1 MADEQSAL
9 TRVWQAVKRYAAK
22 VWNYLK
28 IAKMEYIVMASLFA
42 LDLISK
48 AIVNATTGVNQTVV
62 LIPNFLN
69 IHNIH
74 NYDAAFGSEW
84 MTNALGSMGSR
95 ILFSIFAVIA
105 SVVFIFILIRNKGG
119 NRLLRV
125 AFAMLVAGA
134 LGNCIDRMFLGY
146 VRDFVE
152 FVYFGF
158 TIAGQ
163 DSFYVFNIA
172 DAELVIGVI
181 LVLIYFIFMY
191 RDKPEDKKAVLVDG
205 ADGTTATDDGV
216 EPSADAADTAD
227 GATDATDATGEKTS
241 AEESSAID
249 RDSGGNLS
257 DETPTE
263 QTPTEE
269 ISDTAE
275 IIPAAGAPTAQ
286 TREEQAAAADTERAA
301 ETSEKTNA
309 EQPEQSTE
317 KAEDARSKSRASSGV
332 KKASAAKKT
341 SGATRSTKSET
352 ATKTTST
359 KTVRKTT
366 ASTSAASKT
375 TAKKTA
381 AGKSTS
387 GKTTAGKNTEKNR
400 AAKPAAK
407 TTDGEN
413 ATE

>member
-158 TIAGQ
+158 TIGGH

-191 RDKPEDKKAVLVDG
+191 RDKPEDKKAVLVNG

-227 GATDATDATGEKTS
+227 GATDATGEKTS
-241 AEESSAID
+241 AEETSAINS
-249 RDSGGNLS
+249 DSGGDLS

-269 ISDTAE
+269 NSDTAE
-275 IIPAAGAPTAQ
+275 IIPATDAPTAQ
-286 TREEQAAAADTERAA
+286 PREEQAAAAYTEQAGTP
-301 ETSEKTNA
+301 EITNA
-309 EQPEQSTE
+309 EQPEQA
-317 KAEDARSKSRASSGV
+317 AENAQGAQAESRASSGV
-332 KKASAAKKT
+332 KKSSAAKKT
-341 SGATRSTKSET
+341 SGAARSSNTQ
-352 ATKTTST
+352 AAT

-366 ASTSAASKT
+366 AGKTAASKT
-375 TAKKTA
+375 TAGKTA
-381 AGKSTS
+381 AGRPTS
-387 GKTTAGKNTEKNR
+387 GKTTAGKNTAKTR
-400 AAKPAAK
+400 VAKPAEK

>member
-227 GATDATDATGEKTS
+227 GATDAAGEKTS

-317 KAEDARSKSRASSGV
+317 KAEGARSKSRASSGV

-341 SGATRSTKSET
+341 SGATRSTKAET

-375 TAKKTA
+375 TAKKTPNDHSHLHRQRSA
-381 AGKSTS
+381 ARRISRGRD
-387 GKTTAGKNTEKNR
+387 R
-400 AAKPAAK
+400 ADALAYQAAYRRR
-407 TTDGEN
+407 
-413 ATE
+413 

>member
-191 RDKPEDKKAVLVDG
+191 RDKPEDKKAVIVDG
-205 ADGTTATDDGV
+205 AGGTTATDDGV

-227 GATDATDATGEKTS
+227 GATDEKTS

-249 RDSGGNLS
+249 RDTGGNLS

-317 KAEDARSKSRASSGV
+317 KAEGARSKSRASSGV

-341 SGATRSTKSET
+341 SGATRSTKAET

>member
-227 GATDATDATGEKTS
+227 GATDAAGEKTS

-317 KAEDARSKSRASSGV
+317 KAEGAWSKSRASSGV

-341 SGATRSTKSET
+341 SGATRSTKAET

-359 KTVRKTT
+359 TTVRKTT

>member
-28 IAKMEYIVMASLFA
+28 VAKMEYIVMASLFA

-158 TIAGQ
+158 TIGGH

-205 ADGTTATDDGV
+205 ADGTTATDDGIA
-216 EPSADAADTAD
+216 PSADTADTAD
-227 GATDATDATGEKTS
+227 GSTDATGETTS
-241 AEESSAID
+241 AEETSAID
-249 RDSGGNLS
+249 RDSGGDLS

-269 ISDTAE
+269 NSDTAE
-275 IIPAAGAPTAQ
+275 IIPATDAPTTQ
-286 TREEQAAAADTERAA
+286 PREEQAAAADTEQAGTP
-301 ETSEKTNA
+301 EITNA
-309 EQPEQSTE
+309 EQPEQPTE
-317 KAEDARSKSRASSGV
+317 NAQGAQAESRASSGV
-332 KKASAAKKT
+332 KKSSAAKKT
-341 SGATRSTKSET
+341 SGAARSSNTQ
-352 ATKTTST
+352 AAT

-366 ASTSAASKT
+366 AGKTAASKT
-375 TAKKTA
+375 TASKTA

-387 GKTTAGKNTEKNR
+387 GKTTAGKNTAKTR

>member
-205 ADGTTATDDGV
+205 AGGTTATDDGV

-227 GATDATDATGEKTS
+227 GATDATDEKTS
-241 AEESSAID
+241 AEETSAID

-309 EQPEQSTE
+309 EQLEQSTE
-317 KAEDARSKSRASSGV
+317 KAEGARSKSRASSGV

-341 SGATRSTKSET
+341 SGATRSTKAET

-381 AGKSTS
+381 AEKSTS
-387 GKTTAGKNTEKNR
+387 GKTTAGKNMEKNR

>member
-158 TIAGQ
+158 TIGGH

-205 ADGTTATDDGV
+205 ADGTTATDDGIA
-216 EPSADAADTAD
+216 PSADTADTAD
-227 GATDATDATGEKTS
+227 GSTDATGETTS
-241 AEESSAID
+241 AEETSAID
-249 RDSGGNLS
+249 RDSGGDLS

-263 QTPTEE
+263 EN
-269 ISDTAE
+269 SDTAE
-275 IIPAAGAPTAQ
+275 IIPATDAPTAQ
-286 TREEQAAAADTERAA
+286 PREEQAAAADTEQAGTP
-301 ETSEKTNA
+301 EITNA
-309 EQPEQSTE
+309 EQPEQPTE
-317 KAEDARSKSRASSGV
+317 NAQGAQAESRASSGV
-332 KKASAAKKT
+332 KKSSAAKKT
-341 SGATRSTKSET
+341 SGAARSSNTQ
-352 ATKTTST
+352 AAT

-366 ASTSAASKT
+366 AGKTAASKT
-375 TAKKTA
+375 TAGKTA
-381 AGKSTS
+381 AGRPTS
-387 GKTTAGKNTEKNR
+387 GKTTAGKNTAKTR
-400 AAKPAAK
+400 VAKPAAK

>member
-227 GATDATDATGEKTS
+227 GATDAAGEKTS

-317 KAEDARSKSRASSGV
+317 KAEGAWSKSRASSGV

-387 GKTTAGKNTEKNR
+387 GKTTAGKNTQKNR
-400 AAKPAAK
+400 AATPAAK

>member
-152 FVYFGF
+152 FVYFGL
-158 TIAGQ
+158 TIGGH

-205 ADGTTATDDGV
+205 AEGTTATDGGIA
-216 EPSADAADTAD
+216 PSADTADTAD
-227 GATDATDATGEKTS
+227 GATDATDEKTS
-241 AEESSAID
+241 ADETSDIA
-249 RDSGGNLS
+249 RDTVGTLS

-263 QTPTEE
+263 EN
-269 ISDTAE
+269 SDTAE
-275 IIPAAGAPTAQ
+275 ISATDAPTAQ
-286 TREEQAAAADTERAA
+286 PREEQAAAADTEQAA
-301 ETSEKTNA
+301 DTPEITNA
-309 EQPEQSTE
+309 EQPEQA
-317 KAEDARSKSRASSGV
+317 AENAQGAQAESRASSGV
-332 KKASAAKKT
+332 KKSSAAKKT
-341 SGATRSTKSET
+341 SGAARSSNTQ
-352 ATKTTST
+352 AAT

-366 ASTSAASKT
+366 AGKTAASKT
-375 TAKKTA
+375 TAGKTA

-387 GKTTAGKNTEKNR
+387 GKTTAGKNTAKTR
-400 AAKPAAK
+400 AAKPAEK

>member
-191 RDKPEDKKAVLVDG
+191 RDKPEDKKAVIVDG
-205 ADGTTATDDGV
+205 AGGTTATDDGV
-216 EPSADAADTAD
+216 EPSADAADIAD
-227 GATDATDATGEKTS
+227 GATDEKTS

-249 RDSGGNLS
+249 RDTGGNLS

-317 KAEDARSKSRASSGV
+317 KAEGARSKSRASSGV

-341 SGATRSTKSET
+341 SGATRSTKAET

>member
-205 ADGTTATDDGV
+205 ADGTTATDDGIA
-216 EPSADAADTAD
+216 PSADTADTAD
-227 GATDATDATGEKTS
+227 GSIDATGETTS
-241 AEESSAID
+241 AEETSAID
-249 RDSGGNLS
+249 RDSGGDLS

-269 ISDTAE
+269 NSDTAE
-275 IIPAAGAPTAQ
+275 IIPATDAPTAQ
-286 TREEQAAAADTERAA
+286 PREEQAAAADTEQAA
-301 ETSEKTNA
+301 KTPEITSA
-309 EQPEQSTE
+309 EQPEQA
-317 KAEDARSKSRASSGV
+317 AENAQGAQAESRSSSGV
-332 KKASAAKKT
+332 KKSSAAKKT
-341 SGATRSTKSET
+341 SGAARSSNTQ
-352 ATKTTST
+352 AAT

-366 ASTSAASKT
+366 AGKTAASKT

-387 GKTTAGKNTEKNR
+387 GKTTAGKNTAKTR

>member
-191 RDKPEDKKAVLVDG
+191 RDKPEDKKAVIVDG
-205 ADGTTATDDGV
+205 AGGTTATDDGV

-227 GATDATDATGEKTS
+227 GATDEKTS

-249 RDSGGNLS
+249 RDTGGNLS

-317 KAEDARSKSRASSGV
+317 KAEGARSKSRASSGV

-341 SGATRSTKSET
+341 SGATRSTKAET

-381 AGKSTS
+381 AEKSTS
-387 GKTTAGKNTEKNR
+387 GKTTAGKNMEKNR

>member
-241 AEESSAID
+241 AEETSAID

-269 ISDTAE
+269 NSDTAE

-317 KAEDARSKSRASSGV
+317 KAEGARSKSRASSGV

-341 SGATRSTKSET
+341 SGATRSTKAET